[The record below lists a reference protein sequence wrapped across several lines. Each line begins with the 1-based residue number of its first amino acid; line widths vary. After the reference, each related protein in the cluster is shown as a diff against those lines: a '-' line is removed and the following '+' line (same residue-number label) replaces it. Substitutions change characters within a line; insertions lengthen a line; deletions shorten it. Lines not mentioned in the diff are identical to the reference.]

1 MSTQP
6 PLPLIPAGASEIGAA
21 AAMIEDH
28 DGGRVYVHGNR
39 RNQIAVNIQCHDEGR
54 VTKPNSTP

>member
-1 MSTQP
+1 MTVMSTQP

-28 DGGRVYVHGNR
+28 DGGRVYVHGNL
-39 RNQIAVNIQCHDEGR
+39 CLPG
-54 VTKPNSTP
+54 TPATPPGAGWPRCR